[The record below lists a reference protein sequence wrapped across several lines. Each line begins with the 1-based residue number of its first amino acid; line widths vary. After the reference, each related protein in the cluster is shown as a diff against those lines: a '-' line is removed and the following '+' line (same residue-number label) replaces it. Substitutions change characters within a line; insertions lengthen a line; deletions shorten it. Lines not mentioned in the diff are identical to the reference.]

1 MIGVVKGSEIRRNR
15 DGARNVLVLQVQ
27 CGDVDDVQ
35 SVEMMCAM
43 GDDFHPP
50 VGTRVEMTAIG
61 SAYKIAVAGDDGI
74 VPTTT
79 AGERKIYSIAGGV
92 PAAIAYMKS
101 DGTFEINNGTGTAV
115 EFGRL
120 KKEFNQL
127 KSDFD
132 THIHAA
138 GMILDSVSGAC
149 SGNTAMI
156 ASASTAD
163 IDLAESDTVAIP

>member
-15 DGARNVLVLQVQ
+15 DGARDVLVLRVQ

-50 VGTRVEMTAIG
+50 VGTRVEITAIG

-74 VPTTT
+74 VPTT
-79 AGERKIYSIAGGV
+79 ASGERKIYSIAGGV
-92 PAAIAYMKS
+92 PSSWVHFRTNGSMELNGSADWVVAYTDMKQAF
-101 DGTFEINNGTGTAV
+101 D
-115 EFGRL
+115 
-120 KKEFNQL
+120 QL

-132 THIHAA
+132 NHIHITTATVDA
-138 GMILDSVSGAC
+138 GPAGTVAK
-149 SGNTAMI
+149 I
-156 ASASTAD
+156 ATPSTAD
-163 IDLAESDTVAIP
+163 MTAAKVSTVKVP